1 MAFGDRQ
8 SAFSITFESR
18 RPKADSRKPH
28 MKLTLIGAG
37 PGNPD
42 LITMKGV
49 KALRKAKVVLYDSLA
64 HPSLLDY
71 CPEDCVKILVG
82 KRFGKTSCGQDEIND
97 LIVEKAR
104 QYGEVVRLK
113 GGDSFIFGRGYEEI
127 MYAAE
132 HGIESEV
139 IPGIS
144 SSYAVPALA
153 GIPLTSRGVSESFWV
168 ITGTTKAHALSKDL
182 YLAAQSTATVVILMG
197 LHKLEEIVAMYSG
210 LGRADESISI
220 IQNGTLE
227 EQKVV
232 TGKISN
238 IVPLAQVSE
247 LASPAIIVI
256 GQVAALP
263 DLSYQKVQE
272 LMQKRQSVS
281 GLAD

>member
-1 MAFGDRQ
+1 
-8 SAFSITFESR
+8 
-18 RPKADSRKPH
+18 

-37 PGNPD
+37 PGDPD
-42 LITMKGV
+42 LITLKGI
-49 KALRKAKVVLYDSLA
+49 KALKKAKVVLYDSLA

-82 KRFGKTSCGQDEIND
+82 KRFGKTSCGQDDINE

-127 MYAAE
+127 MFAAE
-132 HGIESEV
+132 YGIESEV

-168 ITGTTKAHALSKDL
+168 ITGTTKEHQLSKDL
-182 YLAAQSTATVVILMG
+182 YLAAQSSATVVVLMG

-210 LGRADESISI
+210 LDKMDEPITI

-227 EQKVV
+227 NQKLV

-238 IVPLAQVSE
+238 IVPLSKVSE
-247 LASPAIIVI
+247 MASPAIIVI
-256 GQVAALP
+256 GKVAALP
-263 DLSYQKVQE
+263 DLSYDKVHE
-272 LMQKRQSVS
+272 MMQKQTGVN
-281 GLAD
+281 GFAD

>member
-1 MAFGDRQ
+1 
-8 SAFSITFESR
+8 
-18 RPKADSRKPH
+18 

-37 PGNPD
+37 PGDPD
-42 LITMKGV
+42 LITLKGI
-49 KALRKAKVVLYDSLA
+49 KALKKAKVVLYDSLA

-71 CPEDCVKILVG
+71 CPDDCVKILVG
-82 KRFGKTSCGQDEIND
+82 KRFGKTSCGQDDINE

-127 MYAAE
+127 MFAAE

-168 ITGTTKAHALSKDL
+168 ITGTTKDHQLSKDL
-182 YLAAQSTATVVILMG
+182 YLAAQSSATVVVLMG

-210 LGRADESISI
+210 LNKMDEPITI

-227 EQKVV
+227 NQKLV

-238 IVPLAQVSE
+238 IVPLSKVSE
-247 LASPAIIVI
+247 MTSPAIIVI
-256 GQVAALP
+256 GKVAALP

-272 LMQKRQSVS
+272 MMQKQTGVN
-281 GLAD
+281 GFAG

>member
-1 MAFGDRQ
+1 
-8 SAFSITFESR
+8 
-18 RPKADSRKPH
+18 

-37 PGNPD
+37 PGDPD
-42 LITMKGV
+42 LITLKGI
-49 KALRKAKVVLYDSLA
+49 KALKKAKVVLYDSLA

-71 CPEDCVKILVG
+71 CPDDCVKILVG
-82 KRFGKTSCGQDEIND
+82 KRFGKTSCGQDDINE

-127 MYAAE
+127 MFAAE

-168 ITGTTKAHALSKDL
+168 ITGTTKDHQLSKDL
-182 YLAAQSTATVVILMG
+182 YLAAQSSATVVVLMG

-210 LGRADESISI
+210 LNKMDEPITI

-227 EQKVV
+227 NQKLI

-238 IVPLAQVSE
+238 ILPLSKVSE
-247 LASPAIIVI
+247 MASPAIIVI
-256 GQVAALP
+256 GKVAALP

-272 LMQKRQSVS
+272 MMQKQTGVN
-281 GLAD
+281 GFAG

>member
-1 MAFGDRQ
+1 
-8 SAFSITFESR
+8 
-18 RPKADSRKPH
+18 

-37 PGNPD
+37 PGDPD
-42 LITMKGV
+42 LITLKGI
-49 KALRKAKVVLYDSLA
+49 KALKKAKVVLYDSLA

-71 CPEDCVKILVG
+71 CPDDCVKILVG
-82 KRFGKTSCGQDEIND
+82 KRFGKTSCGQDDINE

-127 MYAAE
+127 MFAAE

-168 ITGTTKAHALSKDL
+168 ITGTTKDHQLSKDL
-182 YLAAQSTATVVILMG
+182 YLAAQSSATVVVLMG
-197 LHKLEEIVAMYSG
+197 LHKLEEIVATYSG
-210 LGRADESISI
+210 LNKMEEPITI

-227 EQKVV
+227 NQKLV

-238 IVPLAQVSE
+238 IVPLSKVSE
-247 LASPAIIVI
+247 MTSPAIIVI
-256 GQVAALP
+256 GKVAALP

-272 LMQKRQSVS
+272 MMQKQTGVN
-281 GLAD
+281 GFAG

>member
-1 MAFGDRQ
+1 
-8 SAFSITFESR
+8 
-18 RPKADSRKPH
+18 

-37 PGNPD
+37 PGDPD
-42 LITMKGV
+42 LITLKGI
-49 KALRKAKVVLYDSLA
+49 KALKKAKVVLYDSLA

-71 CPEDCVKILVG
+71 CPDDCVKILVG
-82 KRFGKTSCGQDEIND
+82 KRFGKTSCGQDDINE

-127 MYAAE
+127 MFAAE

-168 ITGTTKAHALSKDL
+168 ITGTTKDHQLSKDL
-182 YLAAQSTATVVILMG
+182 YLAAQSSATVVVLMG

-210 LGRADESISI
+210 LNKMDEPITI

-227 EQKVV
+227 NQKLV

-238 IVPLAQVSE
+238 IVPLSKVSE
-247 LASPAIIVI
+247 MVSPAIIVI
-256 GQVAALP
+256 GKVAALP

-272 LMQKRQSVS
+272 MMQKQTGVN
-281 GLAD
+281 GFAG

>member
-1 MAFGDRQ
+1 
-8 SAFSITFESR
+8 
-18 RPKADSRKPH
+18 

-37 PGNPD
+37 PGDPD
-42 LITMKGV
+42 LITLKGI
-49 KALRKAKVVLYDSLA
+49 KALQKAKVVLYDSLA

-71 CPEDCVKILVG
+71 CPADSIKVLVG
-82 KRFGKTSCGQDEIND
+82 KRFGKTSCGQDDINN
-97 LIVEKAR
+97 LIVEYAD

-127 MYAAE
+127 VFAAQ

-144 SSYAVPALA
+144 SSYAVPALV

-168 ITGTTKAHALSKDL
+168 ITGTTKSHALSKDL
-182 YLAAQSTATVVILMG
+182 SLAAQSTATVVILMG
-197 LHKLEEIVAMYSG
+197 LHKLDEIVSIYAG
-210 LGRADESISI
+210 IGKLDEPIAI

-227 EQKVV
+227 NQKVV

-238 IVPLAQVSE
+238 IQPLAKIGE
-247 LASPAIIVI
+247 IASPAIIVI

-263 DLSYQKVQE
+263 DLSLERVQA
-272 LMQKRQSVS
+272 MIKREDLLP
-281 GLAD
+281 G

>member
-1 MAFGDRQ
+1 
-8 SAFSITFESR
+8 
-18 RPKADSRKPH
+18 

-37 PGNPD
+37 PGDPD
-42 LITMKGV
+42 LITLKGI
-49 KALRKAKVVLYDSLA
+49 KALKKAKVVLYDSLA

-71 CPEDCVKILVG
+71 CPDDCVKILVG
-82 KRFGKTSCGQDEIND
+82 KRFGKTSCGQDDINE

-127 MYAAE
+127 MFAVE

-168 ITGTTKAHALSKDL
+168 ITGTTKEHQLSKDL
-182 YLAAQSTATVVILMG
+182 YLAAQSSATVVILMG

-210 LGRADESISI
+210 LNKMDEPITI

-227 EQKVV
+227 NQKLV

-238 IVPLAQVSE
+238 IVPLSKVSE
-247 LASPAIIVI
+247 MASPAIIVI
-256 GQVAALP
+256 GKVAALP
-263 DLSYQKVQE
+263 DLSYEKVQE
-272 LMQKRQSVS
+272 MMQKQTGVN
-281 GLAD
+281 GFAD